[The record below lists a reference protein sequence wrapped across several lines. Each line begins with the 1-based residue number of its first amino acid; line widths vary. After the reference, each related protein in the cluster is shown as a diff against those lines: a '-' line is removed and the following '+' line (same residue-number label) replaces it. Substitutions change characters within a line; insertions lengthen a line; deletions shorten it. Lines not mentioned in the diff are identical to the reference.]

1 MDRSIAQG
9 LPPDPGGALAR
20 TAAPR
25 ARTALVVGLGLVL
38 ACFALYQLTRPAYQA
53 VYNHFAW
60 QAEGWLDGQFSI
72 RFPVVESADGPGNA
86 YFNDVIAVLDESGAP
101 TGRGMIPFP
110 PLPALVLLPFVAL
123 FGLAIDQTFLAI
135 VIGALDVGVAFWLLG
150 RLPVRPAVRNLLT
163 VFVGAGAA
171 LWYAASLGS
180 TWYFAH
186 VVAVGLTLGAV
197 GVALD
202 GEARAQTRAD
212 ARDGRRGTG
221 RGGAPD
227 AGSWTAPWRW
237 IDGRQVAAGFL
248 LGLAATSRLT
258 VAFGFPF
265 LVLVGGGG
273 WRGRGS
279 SAAIGMALPILGL
292 LAYNLAATGTLFNPV
307 YEGLYRYEVGA
318 YPDLGYQAAWSLQDI
333 RYIPQNL
340 GIMLAG
346 LPTFLPPCDP
356 GVARTPWSAA
366 GCSWVIP
373 GQRGMSFLLASPA
386 YLLALPALG
395 LLRDRRVVGAFV
407 ATAAIATVNL
417 MHFSQGW
424 VQFGYRFS
432 LDFAPFLLVAVALG
446 AERFLGPREERR
458 TGRLAVVAGLVAASV
473 AIEAWG
479 IAWARTLGW

>member
-9 LPPDPGGALAR
+9 PPPDPGGALAT

-38 ACFALYQLTRPAYQA
+38 ACFALYQLTRPAYQT

-72 RFPVVESADGPGNA
+72 RFPVVESADGPGND
-86 YFNDVIAVLDESGAP
+86 YFNDVIAVIDERGAP

-110 PLPALVLLPFVAL
+110 PLPAVVLLPFVAL
-123 FGLAIDQTFLAI
+123 FGLAVDQTLLAI
-135 VIGALDVGVAFWLLG
+135 VVGALDVAVAFWLLG
-150 RLPVRPAVRNLLT
+150 RLRVRPAVRSLLT

-186 VVAVGLTLGAV
+186 VVAVGLTLAAV
-197 GVALD
+197 GLALD
-202 GEARAQTRAD
+202 GQARAE
-212 ARDGRRGTG
+212 G
-221 RGGAPD
+221 RGWAGGGARERW
-227 AGSWTAPWRW
+227 GGRAPWRW
-237 IDGRQVAAGFL
+237 LDGHQLAAGFL

-265 LVLVGGGG
+265 LLLVGAGG
-273 WRGRGS
+273 WRRRGS
-279 SAAIGMALPILGL
+279 SAAIGMAVPILGL

-307 YEGLYRYEVGA
+307 YEGLYRYEIGA
-318 YPDLGYQAAWSLQDI
+318 YPDLGYRASWSLQDL

-340 GIMLAG
+340 GVMLAG
-346 LPTFLPPCDP
+346 LPTLLPPCDP

-366 GCSWVIP
+366 GCSWLVP
-373 GQRGMSFLLASPA
+373 EQRGMSFVLASPA
-386 YLLALPALG
+386 WLLAIPALG
-395 LLRDRRVVGAFV
+395 QLRDRRVVGALV
-407 ATAAIATVNL
+407 ATAAIAVVNL

-458 TGRLAVVAGLVAASV
+458 PGRLAVVVVLVAASV
-473 AIEAWG
+473 AIQAWG

>member
-9 LPPDPGGALAR
+9 PPPDPGGALAR

-38 ACFALYQLTRPAYQA
+38 AFFALYQLTRPAYQT

-72 RFPVVESADGPGNA
+72 RFPVVESADGPGND
-86 YFNDVIAVLDESGAP
+86 YFNDVIAVLDEQGAA

-110 PLPALVLLPFVAL
+110 PLPAVILLPFVAL
-123 FGLAIDQTFLAI
+123 FGLAADQTLLAI
-135 VIGALDVGVAFWLLG
+135 LIGAFDVAVAFWLLG
-150 RLPVRPAVRNLLT
+150 RLPIRPTVRNLLT
-163 VFVGAGAA
+163 IFVGAGAA
-171 LWYAASLGS
+171 LWYASSLGS
-180 TWYFAH
+180 TWFFAH

-197 GVALD
+197 GLALD
-202 GEARAQTRAD
+202 GEARAS
-212 ARDGRRGTG
+212 ARDAAGGPGSRR
-221 RGGAPD
+221 
-227 AGSWTAPWRW
+227 APWRW
-237 IDGRQVAAGFL
+237 VDGRQVAAGFL

-265 LVLVGGGG
+265 LLLVGAGG
-273 WRGRGS
+273 WRRRGS
-279 SAAIGMALPILGL
+279 SAAIGMVVPIVGL

-307 YEGLYRYEVGA
+307 YEALYRYEVGA

-356 GVARTPWSAA
+356 GVGRTPWSTA

-373 GQRGMSFLLASPA
+373 DQRGMSFVLASPA

-395 LLRDRRVVGAFV
+395 LLRDRRVIGALV

-446 AERFLGPREERR
+446 TERFLGPREERHA
-458 TGRLAVVAGLVAASV
+458 GRLAVVVGLVAGSV
-473 AIEAWG
+473 AIQAWG